1 MKSFFCNTRGRYY
14 GKPLQPA
21 VEAIKK
27 HANEVFELQN
37 YSQAIHLYNQAIHM
51 APDLPILYGNRAAAY
66 LKRNWLAS
74 EFYFTN
80 AVCPGT

>member
-1 MKSFFCNTRGRYY
+1 M
-14 GKPLQPA
+14 
-21 VEAIKK
+21 EAIKK

-74 EFYFTN
+74 EFCFTD
-80 AVCPGT
+80 AVCLSRDMTPYKFYVGWLCAV